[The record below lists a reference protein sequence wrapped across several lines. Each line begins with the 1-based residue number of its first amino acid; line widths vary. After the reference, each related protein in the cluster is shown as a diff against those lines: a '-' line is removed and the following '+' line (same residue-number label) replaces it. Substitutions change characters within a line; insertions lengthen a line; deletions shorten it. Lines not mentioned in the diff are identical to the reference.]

1 MATQSPVP
9 VNPQLTAVALA
20 YRNQGMIA
28 DLVLPR
34 VDAHDAF
41 FWHKHQK
48 DAAFT
53 VPDTTLGRKSEANEV
68 EFTATRVDDSTQD
81 YGLKD
86 SVPVADL
93 RRAEGTNID
102 PLANATE
109 NLTRLVTLDRER
121 RVAGKVFSAANYAT
135 GNKVTLSGTG
145 QWSDYSNSNPL
156 SAILTRM
163 DTQIMR
169 PNAVV
174 LGQAVW
180 TILRQHPKIVEAVK
194 GTGAGSDAQGMISRE
209 QLAALL
215 EVENIY
221 VGQAFINGAK
231 KGQAMSLARTWGK
244 HCALIYQEPV
254 NNTENAT
261 TYGFTAQSGD
271 GLRVREWFDEKVGSD
286 GAHVVQ
292 VVDTVKEVITSDDLG
307 FFFENA
313 VA

>member
-1 MATQSPVP
+1 MATQSPIP

-20 YRNQGMIA
+20 YRNQNLIQ

-34 VDAHDAF
+34 VDAHDEF

-48 DAAFT
+48 DAAFS
-53 VPDTTLGRKSEANEV
+53 VPDTKLGRKSEANEV
-68 EFTATRVDDSTQD
+68 EFTATRMDDSTQD

-86 SVPVADL
+86 KVPLSDM
-93 RRAEGTNID
+93 RKAEGTNID
-102 PLANATE
+102 PLATATE

-121 RVAGKVFSAANYAT
+121 RVAGMVFNAANYAT
-135 GNKVTLSGTG
+135 GNKVVLSGTS

-156 SAILTRM
+156 SAILTKM
-163 DTQIMR
+163 DGMIMR
-169 PNAVV
+169 PNA
-174 LGQAVW
+174 LTIGQAVW

-215 EVENIY
+215 EIDNIY

-231 KGQAMSLARTWGK
+231 KGQAMTLSRTWGK

-254 NNTENAT
+254 SSTANAT
-261 TYGFTAQSGD
+261 TFGFTAQSGD
-271 GLRVREWFDEKVGSD
+271 GLRVRSWFDEKVGSD
-286 GAHVVQ
+286 GAEVVQ
-292 VVDTVKEVITSDDLG
+292 VVDTVKEVITADDLG
-307 FFFENA
+307 YFFENA

>member
-1 MATQSPVP
+1 MATQSPIP

-20 YRNQGMIA
+20 YRNQNLIQ

-41 FWHKHQK
+41 FWFKHQK
-48 DAAFT
+48 DAAFS
-53 VPDTTLGRKSEANEV
+53 VPDTKLGRKSEANEV
-68 EFTATRVDDSTQD
+68 EFTATRMDDSTQD

-86 SVPVADL
+86 KVPLSDM
-93 RRAEGTNID
+93 RKAEGTNID
-102 PLANATE
+102 PLATATE

-121 RVAGKVFSAANYAT
+121 RVAGMVFNAANYAT
-135 GNKVTLSGTG
+135 GNKVVLSGTS

-156 SAILTRM
+156 SAILTKM
-163 DTQIMR
+163 DGMIMR
-169 PNAVV
+169 PNA
-174 LGQAVW
+174 LTIGQAVW

-215 EVENIY
+215 EVDNIY

-231 KGQAMSLARTWGK
+231 KGQAMTLSRTWGK

-254 NNTENAT
+254 SNTENAT
-261 TYGFTAQSGD
+261 TFGFTAQSGD
-271 GLRVREWFDEKVGSD
+271 GLRVRSWFDEKVGSD
-286 GAHVVQ
+286 GAEVVQ
-292 VVDTVKEVITSDDLG
+292 VVDTVKEVITADDLG
-307 FFFENA
+307 YFFENA